1 MRISD
6 WSSDVCSSDLQ
17 TLAEFIVELADAVL
31 QARKPLFLDRDVDG
45 VTQVR
50 RRRAGPRAVDER
62 VRAIA
67 TRLGDQIQVLRE
79 IVVRFGRKADDAI
92 RRERKVR
99 PRRSAE
105 RVVGKESWNRCKY
118 RGCAYTKKK

>member
-31 QARKPLFLDRDVDG
+31 QDRKPLFLDRDVDG

-62 VRAIA
+62 VRAIE
-67 TRLGDQIQVLRE
+67 TRLGDQIKGLHE
-79 IVVRFGRKADDAI
+79 IVVRFGRKADDEN
-92 RRERKVR
+92 RSQRQVR
-99 PRRSAE
+99 TGRAHAADLGEELSE
-105 RVVGKESWNRCKY
+105 RVQ
-118 RGCAYTKKK
+118 T